1 LISMRHK
8 QFLLGLPFLLFII
21 LSACTPVEVDVPN
34 EEVTVKLKWLHQA
47 QFAGM
52 YVAVEKGFYEEQN
65 LTMNLLPF
73 TFEEPT
79 IDAVIQGQADF
90 GVKSASEIILAREE
104 GEPVKAIAVI
114 FKYSPLC
121 LYSLKE
127 SGISKPQDILG
138 KTVGLKPGQITIA
151 YQVMMNK
158 LEIDRS
164 QITETLVGYSVE
176 ELINGTVDVATGF
189 SINEPHQVI
198 EAGYEV
204 NIMLFEDYGVQV
216 YDDVLFAAEDTIINN
231 PDLVERFLRA
241 TLKGW
246 QYAIENEEE
255 AIDFVLKYAPES
267 NRGHEA
273 YMLSQSVPLIHTG
286 SSQIGWMES
295 ERWAYTSNVLL
306 EAGVIDGELDIS
318 DAYAMQFLEEIYSK
332 SD

>member
-1 LISMRHK
+1 MRHK

-65 LTMNLLPF
+65 LTVNLLPF